1 MLFYIHYNRS
11 FNDTL
16 FKFWLNHYCLL
27 KIPYGIYVEFEDLP
41 FFLVNYPN
49 SKNILYSVPN
59 NLTKITEKDFLMS
72 YTKDENDT
80 MILSYTLDA
89 KELQKEN
96 NTIGR
101 VFSVPIKNKIMYTT
115 FEIPDFIIHKHKDHT
130 NYTVDGIKIKH
141 SDDKDIIKTISSS
154 VVSLNMDISKVAY
167 DLQYYETNILVN
179 SCSINKK
186 DPLFFNNKYENT
198 IFNILTNKEKQY
210 AIVWYSK
217 CACTTITDIFA
228 KVNNIDFNKL
238 NSKISLSWAFNK
250 YKYNVYLQNMDII
263 CFVRNPY
270 ERFISSYIDKH
281 VYKNDHIY
289 ITLRGYNEF
298 VNTSS
303 YNNNMYDLCK
313 FLFSGGVIS
322 SHYALYTKSNDSIPY
337 FKLLKK
343 KYVKIEHDLN
353 KNLYDFLKKY
363 HNDMDDLNFDYLNY
377 YTNTIVY
384 KQKQIKID
392 NQNSELIKELKYFTP
407 EKWSEYLSKYN
418 LNYKNI
424 IENDPE
430 LKNLIYS
437 LYEADFLEF
446 NYTK

>member
-1 MLFYIHYNRS
+1 
-11 FNDTL
+11 
-16 FKFWLNHYCLL
+16 
-27 KIPYGIYVEFEDLP
+27 
-41 FFLVNYPN
+41 
-49 SKNILYSVPN
+49 
-59 NLTKITEKDFLMS
+59 
-72 YTKDENDT
+72 
-80 MILSYTLDA
+80 
-89 KELQKEN
+89 
-96 NTIGR
+96 
-101 VFSVPIKNKIMYTT
+101 
-115 FEIPDFIIHKHKDHT
+115 
-130 NYTVDGIKIKH
+130 
-141 SDDKDIIKTISSS
+141 
-154 VVSLNMDISKVAY
+154 
-167 DLQYYETNILVN
+167 
-179 SCSINKK
+179 
-186 DPLFFNNKYENT
+186 
-198 IFNILTNKEKQY
+198 
-210 AIVWYSK
+210 
-217 CACTTITDIFA
+217 
-228 KVNNIDFNKL
+228 
-238 NSKISLSWAFNK
+238 
-250 YKYNVYLQNMDII
+250 
-263 CFVRNPY
+263 
-270 ERFISSYIDKH
+270 
-281 VYKNDHIY
+281 
-289 ITLRGYNEF
+289 
-298 VNTSS
+298 
-303 YNNNMYDLCK
+303 MYDLCK

>member
-1 MLFYIHYNRS
+1 
-11 FNDTL
+11 
-16 FKFWLNHYCLL
+16 
-27 KIPYGIYVEFEDLP
+27 
-41 FFLVNYPN
+41 
-49 SKNILYSVPN
+49 
-59 NLTKITEKDFLMS
+59 
-72 YTKDENDT
+72 
-80 MILSYTLDA
+80 
-89 KELQKEN
+89 
-96 NTIGR
+96 
-101 VFSVPIKNKIMYTT
+101 
-115 FEIPDFIIHKHKDHT
+115 
-130 NYTVDGIKIKH
+130 
-141 SDDKDIIKTISSS
+141 
-154 VVSLNMDISKVAY
+154 
-167 DLQYYETNILVN
+167 
-179 SCSINKK
+179 
-186 DPLFFNNKYENT
+186 
-198 IFNILTNKEKQY
+198 
-210 AIVWYSK
+210 
-217 CACTTITDIFA
+217 
-228 KVNNIDFNKL
+228 
-238 NSKISLSWAFNK
+238 
-250 YKYNVYLQNMDII
+250 
-263 CFVRNPY
+263 
-270 ERFISSYIDKH
+270 
-281 VYKNDHIY
+281 
-289 ITLRGYNEF
+289 
-298 VNTSS
+298 
-303 YNNNMYDLCK
+303 MYDLCK

-337 FKLLKK
+337 FKLMKK

>member
-1 MLFYIHYNRS
+1 
-11 FNDTL
+11 
-16 FKFWLNHYCLL
+16 
-27 KIPYGIYVEFEDLP
+27 
-41 FFLVNYPN
+41 
-49 SKNILYSVPN
+49 
-59 NLTKITEKDFLMS
+59 
-72 YTKDENDT
+72 
-80 MILSYTLDA
+80 
-89 KELQKEN
+89 
-96 NTIGR
+96 
-101 VFSVPIKNKIMYTT
+101 
-115 FEIPDFIIHKHKDHT
+115 
-130 NYTVDGIKIKH
+130 
-141 SDDKDIIKTISSS
+141 
-154 VVSLNMDISKVAY
+154 
-167 DLQYYETNILVN
+167 
-179 SCSINKK
+179 
-186 DPLFFNNKYENT
+186 
-198 IFNILTNKEKQY
+198 
-210 AIVWYSK
+210 
-217 CACTTITDIFA
+217 
-228 KVNNIDFNKL
+228 
-238 NSKISLSWAFNK
+238 
-250 YKYNVYLQNMDII
+250 MDII

-337 FKLLKK
+337 FKLMKK